1 VAGPSDIAVV
11 RELDNEVFP
20 AGDRDRQPAAPG
32 ELEAGVL
39 AGDVHVLERLGEVV
53 AYLHTDR
60 SRPNMIFVSGIA
72 VRPDVQGLGLGTM
85 MIDHF
90 LDSLPARIRAGVPI
104 TTITSPRNL
113 AMLRLLF
120 ARGFAGRWF
129 LKDYFGP
136 GRDRVGCQ
144 LRGQETPWPPAAGIQ
159 VPAPA
164 LDLLMRLLTEHSHV
178 IRALVHTVTGPMFE
192 LVPGHGEQFPASGPP

>member
-1 VAGPSDIAVV
+1 VAGPQDIPVV
-11 RELDNEVFP
+11 CEVDIQVFP
-20 AGDRDRQPAAPG
+20 TDNRDRQRAAPG
-32 ELEAGVL
+32 ELEDGIA

-60 SRPNMIFVSGIA
+60 SRPDMIFVSGIA
-72 VRPDVQGLGLGTM
+72 IRPDLQGIGLGTM

-90 LDSLPARIRAGVPI
+90 LDSLPASIRGSMPI
-104 TTITSPRNL
+104 ITITSPRNL

-136 GRDRVGCQ
+136 TRDRIGCQ
-144 LRGQETPWPPAAGIQ
+144 LRGHGDPWPSAAGIQ
-159 VPAPA
+159 VPASA
-164 LDLLMRLLTEHSHV
+164 LDTVVRLLGEQRHV
-178 IRALVHTVTGPMFE
+178 IRALVQTVTGPMFD
-192 LVPGHGEQFPASGPP
+192 LVPGHGDQFPASGPP

>member
-1 VAGPSDIAVV
+1 MV
-11 RELDNEVFP
+11 RELDNLVFP
-20 AGDRDRQPAAPG
+20 ADDRDRQRAGPG
-32 ELEAGVL
+32 ELEDGVM

-90 LDSLPARIRAGVPI
+90 LDSLPASIRGSVPI

-129 LKDYFGP
+129 LTDYFGP

-144 LRGQETPWPPAAGIQ
+144 LRGHGTPWPAATGIQ
-159 VPAPA
+159 VPASA
-164 LDLLMRLLTEHSHV
+164 LDTVMRLLAEHRHV
-178 IRALVHTVTGPMFE
+178 IRSLVQTVTGPMFE